1 MECLTRVNTKNTRSL
16 DRNRAAKGGG
26 RGGRGTG
33 KGWGESKYVH
43 TCMYIYMYV
52 MYNITER
59 IYMNMH
65 MYV

>member
-1 MECLTRVNTKNTRSL
+1 MPDACEHKEYSFAGEIEF
-16 DRNRAAKGGG
+16 AAKGGG
-26 RGGRGTG
+26 GGGG
-33 KGWGESKYVH
+33 KSKYVH

>member
-1 MECLTRVNTKNTRSL
+1 MPDACEHKEYSFAGEIERR
-16 DRNRAAKGGG
+16 REGGG
-26 RGGRGTG
+26 RGEGG
-33 KGWGESKYVH
+33 KSKYVH